1 MSGTKDWA
9 LEMALY
15 SKWQNEKLIGLC
27 DGLGDAARCQDR
39 GMFFGSI
46 HATLD
51 HILMVDR
58 VLWAF
63 ASTGEPIRNFDPD
76 TKLFDDYEAL
86 KRERLAF
93 DDRIIE
99 EIRAHPPDWLDRTI
113 SFHHPR
119 LGRQRTH
126 PSQFPL
132 MQMFNHGTH
141 HRAQITAEM
150 HRMGID
156 YGNTDLPYNPLSQY

>member
-1 MSGTKDWA
+1 MRTKEWA

-15 SKWQNEKLIGLC
+15 SKWQNEKLTGLC
-27 DGLGDAARCQDR
+27 DGLGDAARCKDR

-99 EIRAHPPDWLDRTI
+99 EIRAHPPNWLGRTI
-113 SFHHPR
+113 NLHHPP
-119 LGRQRTH
+119 LG
-126 PSQFPL
+126 
-132 MQMFNHGTH
+132 GA
-141 HRAQITAEM
+141 RAP
-150 HRMGID
+150 
-156 YGNTDLPYNPLSQY
+156 NTPVPP